1 MDKYQRRLEADLKVA
16 ERVHRSMIPASRREG
31 DFEISC
37 EFIPMIGVGGDYAS
51 VYFQSDRRC
60 VVGICDVMGHGVA
73 SALLATRVNSFVLS
87 QAPSVRHPCQL
98 VEALNEFIYRTFRE
112 TDLSLT
118 FFSLF
123 IDLET
128 KTVVGSGCG
137 HPPVLVYDNQ
147 NHVVQRLQSENTIIG
162 LFEDLSS
169 TCSMLEIPFTRG
181 DQLLLYTDGL
191 TESTNQAGVHS
202 VLMVWNDISRN
213 RRICHQAD
221 ASKRSVAGF
230 ATSERDVQPTMTS
243 WCSRYPM
250 STTPSSLEP
259 GQVVVQTLEPPAPP
273 EVKPTA
279 AGSTLDGPPAR
290 GTDSER
296 CSVRARSG

>member
-31 DFEISC
+31 DLEIAC
-37 EFIPMIGVGGDYAS
+37 EFTPMTRVGGDYAS

-112 TDLSLT
+112 TDLYLT

-123 IDLET
+123 IDLERQ
-128 KTVVGSGCG
+128 TVVWAGCG
-137 HPPVLVYDNQ
+137 HPPVLLYDNQ
-147 NHVVQRLQSENTIIG
+147 NHVVQRLRSENTIIG
-162 LFEDLSS
+162 LFEGLSG

-191 TESTNQAGVHS
+191 TESTNQAGVALGVDGLERYFKES
-202 VLMVWNDISRN
+202 ADLPPGKCIAAICGRVRDFREGLPPDDDQLVLAISYVDDT
-213 RRICHQAD
+213 I
-221 ASKRSVAGF
+221 
-230 ATSERDVQPTMTS
+230 
-243 WCSRYPM
+243 
-250 STTPSSLEP
+250 
-259 GQVVVQTLEPPAPP
+259 
-273 EVKPTA
+273 
-279 AGSTLDGPPAR
+279 
-290 GTDSER
+290 
-296 CSVRARSG
+296 